1 MRFNEYALVQD
12 NDAATVELLKLKC
25 SNVHS
30 NNFMVCGLRS
40 GRMIPLVT
48 RYFNYV
54 CARGKAMT
62 WAIIAYRMYGCSAT
76 R

>member
-1 MRFNEYALVQD
+1 MRFNKYALVQD
-12 NDAATVELLKLKC
+12 NGSRAFVLKRARG
-25 SNVHS
+25 NVRS

-40 GRMIPLVT
+40 GRMIPLAT

-62 WAIIAYRMYGCSAT
+62 
-76 R
+76 